1 VDFEL
6 SEEQRLLKDSVER
19 LMERRYGIEARLEYL
34 REPDGWSREL
44 WSQFVELGLTGLPFA
59 ENDGG
64 FGAGPVET
72 MIVME
77 AFGRGLVVEP
87 FLSGVILAGS
97 VLRHAAPSAHVS
109 SLMGAL
115 IDGSKHVALAHA
127 ESQARYDLADVATKA
142 LRQGDDGVD
151 GWLIDGNKTLVL
163 HGGSA
168 DALLVSA
175 RISGQQR
182 DRDGIALFLVDAK
195 ATGLSRSDY
204 ALQDGT
210 RAADVCFD
218 KVIVA
223 NDAMIAAADRGSDL
237 IDTAVDECIAAICAE
252 AVGTM
257 SAMHELTVEYIK
269 TRSQFGVRIGSFQ
282 VLQHRAVDMLVALEQ
297 ARSMALYAAMMA
309 NHADPVE
316 RHAAMAAA
324 KIQIGRSGRTI
335 AQQTIQL
342 HGGMGMTREYAASY
356 HVRRMLV
363 LETLFGD
370 AAHHLS
376 TLAQSGGVYRSG

>member
-1 VDFEL
+1 MDFEL

-19 LMERRYGIEARLEYL
+19 LMERRYGIEARLDHL
-34 REPDGWSREL
+34 REPDGWSREM

-59 ENDGG
+59 ESAGG
-64 FGAGPVET
+64 IGAGPVET

-97 VLRHAAPSAHVS
+97 VLRHAAPSARVA
-109 SLMGAL
+109 SLMGAM
-115 IDGSKHVALAHA
+115 IDGSGHVALAHA
-127 ESQARYDLADVATKA
+127 EVQSRYDLADVATKA
-142 LRQGDDGVD
+142 LRQVTGGMD

-163 HGGSA
+163 HGTSA

-175 RISGQQR
+175 RVSGLR
-182 DRDGIALFLVDAK
+182 RERDGIALFLVDANT
-195 ATGLSRSDY
+195 TGLSCKDY

-210 RAADVCFD
+210 RAADMRFD
-218 KVIVA
+218 KVFVA
-223 NDAMIAAADRGSDL
+223 NDAIIAGPDQGSDL
-237 IDTAVDECIAAICAE
+237 IDAAVDEGIAALCAE
-252 AVGTM
+252 AVGAM
-257 SAMHELTVEYIK
+257 GAMHDLTVEYLK
-269 TRSQFGVRIGSFQ
+269 TRSQFGVSIGSFQ
-282 VLQHRAVDMLVALEQ
+282 TLQHRAVDMLVALEQ
-297 ARSMALYAAMMA
+297 ARSMAMYAAMMA
-309 NHADPVE
+309 GHADPVE

-324 KIQIGRSGRTI
+324 KIQIGRSGRYI

-342 HGGMGMTREYAASY
+342 HGGMGMTREYAASHY
-356 HVRRMLV
+356 VRRMLV

-376 TLAQSGGVYRSG
+376 ALAECGGV